1 MSKKLWI
8 GLLIVLV
15 VEVGLAWKADMTLHI
30 GEVPQWRFV
39 VKGHEVVVNSR
50 TAITSWLV
58 MGLLILSSV
67 LIRRRLK
74 QRPGRWQS
82 VFELIV
88 DFFDGLVRDTLGPG
102 NRGHLPMIGSL
113 FLFLWISNVIG
124 VIPMLE
130 EPTRDLNVPVGCM
143 LVVLAVVHVSAIR
156 AKGWKKYML
165 GYTRPFFIMFPLNVI
180 GEMAKGVSL
189 SFRLFGNILGG
200 AIIIVVISSL
210 VRYILLP
217 VGLSLFFGI
226 FVGTIQAFVFSMLA
240 LAYIAVAVSD

>member
-15 VEVGLAWKADMTLHI
+15 VEVGLAWKADMTLNI
-30 GEVPQWRFV
+30 GEVPQWRFMV
-39 VKGHEVVVNSR
+39 RGHEVVVNSR
-50 TAITSWLV
+50 TAVTSWLV
-58 MGLLILSSV
+58 MGLLIVSAA

-82 VFELIV
+82 VFELIA
-88 DFFDGLVRDTLGPG
+88 DFFDGLIRDTLGPG
-102 NRGHLPMIGSL
+102 NRRYLPLIGSL
-113 FLFLWISNVIG
+113 FVFLWISNLIG
-124 VIPMLE
+124 VIPTME
-130 EPTRDLNVPVGCM
+130 EPTRDLNVPMGCM
-143 LVVLAVVHVSAIR
+143 VVVLAVVHFSAIR
-156 AKGWKKYML
+156 AKGLKKYVK
-165 GYTRPFFIMFPLNVI
+165 GYAEPFVVLFPLNVV

-189 SFRLFGNILGG
+189 AFRLFGNVLGG

-226 FVGTIQAFVFSMLA
+226 FVGTIQAFVFAMLS
-240 LAYIAVAVSD
+240 LTYIAVAVND

>member
-1 MSKKLWI
+1 MSRKIWI

-30 GEVPQWRFV
+30 GEVPQWRFM
-39 VKGHEVVVNSR
+39 VKGHEVVMNSR
-50 TAITSWLV
+50 TLTTSWLV
-58 MGLLILSSV
+58 MGLLIVSAISV
-67 LIRRRLK
+67 RRRLR

-82 VFELIV
+82 VFELV
-88 DFFDGLVRDTLGPG
+88 ADFFDGLIRDTLGPG
-102 NRGHLPMIGSL
+102 NRGYLPMIGSL
-113 FLFLWISNVIG
+113 FLFLWISNLIG

-130 EPTRDLNVPVGCM
+130 EPTRDLNVPIGCM
-143 LVVLAVVHVSAIR
+143 FVVLVVVHVSAIR
-156 AKGWKKYML
+156 AKGLKKYL
-165 GYTRPFFIMFPLNVI
+165 KGYMQPFFIMFPLNVI

-189 SFRLFGNILGG
+189 AFRLFGNILGG

-226 FVGTIQAFVFSMLA
+226 FVGTIQAFVFTMLA
-240 LAYIAVAVSD
+240 LTYIAVAVNE